1 MAMDSRRQ
9 LKSRTSDTIS
19 QNIRR
24 NNTETVRREQEKNL
38 KSNNEDIKKANINET
53 MERPKSINK
62 SRTTGPA
69 KNADEILK
77 QINTYLENEK
87 KNLN

>member
-1 MAMDSRRQ
+1 
-9 LKSRTSDTIS
+9 
-19 QNIRR
+19 
-24 NNTETVRREQEKNL
+24 
-38 KSNNEDIKKANINET
+38 